1 MSEKREPGGTRSRLR
16 SKMHCQNSADD
27 IFVDIHTE
35 GQRDLLGD
43 SGTAPTRITPFRF
56 NDGIDEFFGR
66 SFGAR
71 PTPLIG
77 RKQEAV
83 LSFDEHV
90 METQQS

>member
-1 MSEKREPGGTRSRLR
+1 MFRPK
-16 SKMHCQNSADD
+16 
-27 IFVDIHTE
+27 
-35 GQRDLLGD
+35 
-43 SGTAPTRITPFRF
+43 SGRFSNFSMGYRRGSVENPQTWARITPFRF